1 MKNNTTTLHDER
13 ELNNS
18 AGGCKEAKGRQVWK
32 LGLDV
37 DLRQVVVGMQ
47 CERGEIGPA
56 RKFSREQLIEWV
68 KQKRARGDMVHAVYE
83 SCGFGYT
90 LHEELVAAG
99 AHCIVTQADAI
110 EPGAAE
116 KERSDGWAR
125 VACAA
130 VALSGWAWPRVST
143 GMATSMSGCC
153 W

>member
-18 AGGCKEAKGRQVWK
+18 TGGCKGAKGRQVWK

-37 DLRQVVVGMQ
+37 DLRQVVVGIE
-47 CERGEIGPA
+47 CERSGIGPA

-68 KQKRARGDMVHAVYE
+68 NQKRAQGDEVPAGYE

-99 AHCIVTQADAI
+99 AHCIVTRPMRLYLERRRKNDRMDGRELRVRLSRYLDERGGGAKADLPKVI
-110 EPGAAE
+110 
-116 KERSDGWAR
+116 
-125 VACAA
+125 
-130 VALSGWAWPRVST
+130 ALIK
-143 GMATSMSGCC
+143 
-153 W
+153 